1 MRAAVATLT
10 ELELMSELG
19 EVPETAAEAVK
30 GLPFA
35 YWLPHGDVD
44 TGLDILGGQSEA
56 SLLTELLHLGQIL
69 APIYLIQV
77 KQSHH

>member
-1 MRAAVATLT
+1 MV
-10 ELELMSELG
+10 
-19 EVPETAAEAVK
+19 
-30 GLPFA
+30 
-35 YWLPHGDVD
+35 DVD